1 MMGNIIAPQRRSHDA
16 QFSVEASWQAANF
29 TSETNFASEI
39 SARPRPAT
47 LGVGGNLFKSQQIN
61 QAVGLRKWL
70 ARVMRKWV
78 LGAVMQ
84 LHERAD
90 QKVWEEPGQVL
101 KTVLANI
108 NNLNGRLQTQV
119 DLSHFYWQV

>member
-1 MMGNIIAPQRRSHDA
+1 
-16 QFSVEASWQAANF
+16 
-29 TSETNFASEI
+29 
-39 SARPRPAT
+39 
-47 LGVGGNLFKSQQIN
+47 
-61 QAVGLRKWL
+61 
-70 ARVMRKWV
+70 MRKWV
-78 LGAVMQ
+78 LGSVMQ

-119 DLSHFYWQV
+119 DLSHFNRQV